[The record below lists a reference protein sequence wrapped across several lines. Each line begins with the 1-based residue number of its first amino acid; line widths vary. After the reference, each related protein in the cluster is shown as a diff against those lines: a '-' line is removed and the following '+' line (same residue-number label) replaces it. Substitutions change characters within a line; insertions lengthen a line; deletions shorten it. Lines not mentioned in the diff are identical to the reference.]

1 MDPSPGTPISLTPR
15 ALAQAAT
22 LPSELFVK
30 QANSPGGQGL
40 AWSVGFAVSF
50 LADCVAA
57 CFGPALE
64 GAEFRVRSCLNETFC
79 RFPFSSYV
87 PITEIERRSLLGAK
101 SCFGSSP
108 LLVGGFGA
116 IEATTRGTTVFA
128 SNWGHCTQ

>member
-50 LADCVAA
+50 LGGLRCSVFWPCAR
-57 CFGPALE
+57 G
-64 GAEFRVRSCLNETFC
+64 
-79 RFPFSSYV
+79 
-87 PITEIERRSLLGAK
+87 RRIPCEVLLK
-101 SCFGSSP
+101 
-108 LLVGGFGA
+108 
-116 IEATTRGTTVFA
+116 
-128 SNWGHCTQ
+128 